1 MSVKSTITPKDVA
14 VFVLWELNVSPRYIL
29 DFQTNDCVYLFNPG
43 KTPERIAPNSE
54 LADKIREIEEERK
67 LKIYAVTHDYL
78 PIIGETYS
86 FLCISPYE
94 EDWDGMLQ
102 PIRNNAGFFRAYAYV
117 HNVANPECSE
127 SGYVVL
133 FPHLGKLVR
142 VG

>member
-1 MSVKSTITPKDVA
+1 MKKHSIQQKDVA
-14 VFVLWELNVSPRYIL
+14 AWALRELNVSMPYVL
-29 DFQTNDCVYLFNPG
+29 DFEANDCVYLFNPG
-43 KTPERIAPNSE
+43 KTPERIAPGSE
-54 LADKIREIEEERK
+54 LMAKIREIEEERK

-78 PIIGETYS
+78 SVVGETYS

>member
-1 MSVKSTITPKDVA
+1 MSLRHSTQQKEVA
-14 VFVLWELNVSPRYIL
+14 AWALRELNVSMPYVL
-29 DFQTNDCVYLFNPG
+29 DFEANDRVYLFNPR

-54 LADKIREIEEERK
+54 LADKVREIEAVRK

-78 PIIGETYS
+78 SVVGETYS

>member
-1 MSVKSTITPKDVA
+1 MKKHSIQQKDVA
-14 VFVLWELNVSPRYIL
+14 AWALRELNVSMPYVL
-29 DFQTNDCVYLFNPG
+29 DFEANDRVYLFNPR
-43 KTPERIAPNSE
+43 KTPERIAPGSE
-54 LADKIREIEEERK
+54 LMAKIREIEEERK

-78 PIIGETYS
+78 SVVGETYS